1 MPQTG
6 SSFRFS
12 HSVAAVIQ
20 QLRLSLGGDAQKS
33 LGDTAA
39 LLDDRDRQLE
49 DFLSGLD
56 VRIGTT
62 AGVPSGGM
70 FEWAGGTA
78 PDGYLLCDGSAVSR
92 SEYPSLFTAIGT
104 VWGVGDGST
113 TFNVPDFRGRVTIGS
128 GAGPSLTPR
137 TVGQKGG
144 EERHALTSAE
154 NGPHFHVYNQGS
166 SNFVQMAPEAGAWPY
181 YHQQTATNTAGS
193 GSGTPHNTMQPF
205 AVVTKIIKT

>member
-6 SSFRFS
+6 SSFRFA

-20 QLRLSLGGDAQKS
+20 QLRLSLGADAQKS

-49 DFLSGLD
+49 DYLSSLD

-70 FEWAGGTA
+70 FEWAGAVA

-92 SEYPSLFTAIGT
+92 ADYPDLYAAIGV
-104 VWGVGDGST
+104 VWGAGDGST
-113 TFNVPDFRGRVTIGS
+113 TFNLPDFRGRVTV
-128 GAGPSLTPR
+128 GAGAGAGLTAR
-137 TVGQKGG
+137 TVGQRGG
-144 EERHALTSAE
+144 EETHLLTVAE
-154 NGPHFHVYNQGS
+154 MPAHGHPYLTPQYSGIAQSGLAS
-166 SNFVQMAPEAGAWPY
+166 SSQNVISSTTSNTGGGGA
-181 YHQQTATNTAGS
+181 
-193 GSGTPHNTMQPF
+193 HNVMQPY